1 MTEIVNKCYNYL
13 KEELM
18 ELSLSIIFFIGVI
31 LLLTVFRSQFKGA
44 LGELAVSVKLKDL
57 DKSKYRKLH
66 DIKLKNTSNNTSSTQ
81 IDHIVVSTYG
91 IFVIETKGYKGKIY
105 GKENSRQWTQVIF
118 NQKNYFMNPIFQNYA
133 HIKAIESVIKE
144 AYPQMLYHSIIAFSG
159 EANIDSIEVS
169 KARVCKIAY
178 VSDLIKELSSEEIIS
193 EDDVR
198 NIVEIIEKNKSNESD
213 FSHTRE
219 IKNLKKENEEKIKQ
233 NICPR
238 CGGKLVEREGRYGK
252 FMGCSN
258 FPKCRFIVSEKKKS

>member
-91 IFVIETKGYKGKIY
+91 IFVIETKGYKQRAIREKSMVKKILDS
-105 GKENSRQWTQVIF
+105 GRK
-118 NQKNYFMNPIFQNYA
+118 
-133 HIKAIESVIKE
+133 
-144 AYPQMLYHSIIAFSG
+144 LYL
-159 EANIDSIEVS
+159 S
-169 KARVCKIAY
+169 KKTI
-178 VSDLIKELSSEEIIS
+178 L
-193 EDDVR
+193 
-198 NIVEIIEKNKSNESD
+198 
-213 FSHTRE
+213 
-219 IKNLKKENEEKIKQ
+219 
-233 NICPR
+233 
-238 CGGKLVEREGRYGK
+238 
-252 FMGCSN
+252 
-258 FPKCRFIVSEKKKS
+258 